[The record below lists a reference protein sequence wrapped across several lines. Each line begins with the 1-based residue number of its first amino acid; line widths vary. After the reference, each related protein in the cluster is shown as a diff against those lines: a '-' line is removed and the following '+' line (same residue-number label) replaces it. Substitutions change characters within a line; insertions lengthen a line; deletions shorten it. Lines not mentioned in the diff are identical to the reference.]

1 MKKSSILMML
11 MALYMSVTSFAQGI
25 KGTVID
31 ENGEP
36 VIGATVAEKSNAKN
50 ATITD
55 FDGNFTVNV
64 KAGQVIT
71 VTYIGYQTFEGAAKN
86 GMTINLKPDNKVLDE
101 VVVVGYGVQKKSSLT
116 GAVSSVKAE
125 DMEARTITRA
135 EQALQGKTAG
145 VSVLSASAK
154 PGSGPSVRIRGI
166 SSNGSCDPLYVVDGR
181 VTSNIG
187 GIDPNDIK
195 SMEVLKDGASAAI
208 YGAAAGNGVILITT
222 KKGKGHGKITYDF
235 QFTSQSLGRIPKVM
249 NADQYVEYYLETG
262 KIRQNAFD
270 LYWDGLTDTDWTDAA
285 FENST
290 MMRHNAT
297 FSGGSEKGSFYL
309 SMSHLDNDGII
320 VGNSDTY
327 ERLTGMANASWNIK
341 PWLEIGTNNQIEHYK
356 SQSVAEGN
364 EYGSLLLSVLQLDPL
379 TKPMYPV
386 DDLPLYMASI
396 YAEHPN
402 VLGDGKGNLYGISP
416 FLGDASAK
424 NPFVMRDYAYTKG
437 RGFNIN
443 GSTYLNF
450 KPIKGLVFTSRLA
463 YNLSSNES
471 YGVSRDYYYQ
481 STSKQDYVQVDASN
495 THSVYVQWENFLN
508 YTRSFGKH
516 NATLMLG
523 TSYSQ
528 NRNFGVSGNKKGDD
542 KNLGFLQNNPLF
554 FYFAYATSDATKG
567 VSGGEPSYSR
577 KLAYFGRL
585 NYDYAGKYMA
595 QFSLRADAA
604 DLSVLPK
611 EKRWGY
617 FPAVSLGWVISN
629 EKFMEK
635 TQNWLSHLKLR
646 ASWGRNGSTAS
657 LGGYQWNVSISNIG
671 HLAVGDNNVFYYING
686 YAPSSTGNRELK
698 WETSEQKNIGIDAR
712 FLNNRLTLSAD
723 YFNKETK
730 DLIVS
735 GIKASTVVGNTFS
748 PVNAGNV
755 TNKGLEI
762 ELGWQ
767 DKIGDFSYSIRGNIA
782 TLKNEVTHIH
792 ESLSAIDGTSLLTYG
807 AITRFEVGKPAW
819 YFYGYDYIGVDEA
832 TGEPLFR
839 DVNGDGMINENDMT
853 DIGKGIADFT
863 YGLTLTAAWKGIDFI
878 VFGTGSQGND
888 IYSCLNR
895 VDYNVNQLTFFTKDR
910 WTTNNPHG
918 SMPRANATD
927 YTKFMKS
934 SGSVLD
940 GSYFKIK
947 QIQLGYTFPK
957 SLTKKA
963 YIENL
968 RLYASLE
975 DFFTFTSYPGFDP
988 EVTGVGSALGVDK
1001 GSYPNSKKVVLG
1013 VSLTF

>member
-1 MKKSSILMML
+1 M
-11 MALYMSVTSFAQGI
+11 
-25 KGTVID
+25 
-31 ENGEP
+31 
-36 VIGATVAEKSNAKN
+36 
-50 ATITD
+50 
-55 FDGNFTVNV
+55 
-64 KAGQVIT
+64 
-71 VTYIGYQTFEGAAKN
+71 
-86 GMTINLKPDNKVLDE
+86 
-101 VVVVGYGVQKKSSLT
+101 
-116 GAVSSVKAE
+116 
-125 DMEARTITRA
+125 
-135 EQALQGKTAG
+135 
-145 VSVLSASAK
+145 
-154 PGSGPSVRIRGI
+154 
-166 SSNGSCDPLYVVDGR
+166 
-181 VTSNIG
+181 
-187 GIDPNDIK
+187 
-195 SMEVLKDGASAAI
+195 
-208 YGAAAGNGVILITT
+208 ITT

-356 SQSVAEGN
+356 SQSVAEGS

-554 FYFAYATSDATKG
+554 FYFAYATSDATKD

-646 ASWGRNGSTAS
+646 ASWGQNGSTAS
-657 LGGYQWNVSISNIG
+657 LGGYQWNVSIGNIG
-671 HLAVGDNNVFYYING
+671 HLAVGDNNDFYYING

-698 WETSEQKNIGIDAR
+698 WETSEQINIGFDAR

-723 YFNKETK
+723 YFNKKTK

-792 ESLSAIDGTSLLTYG
+792 ESLAAIDGTSLLTYG

-819 YFYGYDYIGVDEA
+819 YFYGYDYIGVDDA

-839 DVNGDGMINENDMT
+839 DVDGDEKINENDMT